1 MDEIKRLEEQ
11 MDALG
16 LETRRITL
24 DAESIRE
31 LESPAYRI
39 LLWKFDGEKSLR
51 RIGNLFEEKTLY
63 ILKEPTG
70 AVQYLFLLPEEEG
83 RARRLMRVGPVLAET
98 AEDILREV
106 DEKTS
111 LTKEQK
117 SRLSDYYYSL
127 PLIRETCFLERLLTL
142 QMRYIFGGGPI
153 QVNRVMDFFC
163 KPVTHRSCLEEI
175 RPDPK
180 ERLAER
186 YVQKEKLL
194 EAITRGD
201 REAACGALAQLYTF
215 QPKRRPGCRSGLRSL
230 KNMLL
235 SENTLYREAAYRA
248 SVHPMY
254 IEEIFRDYAGRIEKA
269 AFEKDLSGMAMD
281 MIRRYCLLVQKHS
294 LAEYSQIIRGA
305 VNYIDCHFREN
316 ISLKDVAAAA
326 DVSGSYLSAR
336 FRRETGMSVTDYINK
351 RRVMDARK
359 YLAVTDMPV
368 GTICEQVG
376 ISSGN
381 YFSRMFR
388 KFEKC
393 TPKEY
398 REMMQAR
405 Y

>member
-11 MDALG
+11 METLG
-16 LETRRITL
+16 LETGSITL
-24 DAESIRE
+24 DRESVGE
-31 LESPAYRI
+31 LGSPAYQI
-39 LLWKFDGEKSLR
+39 LLRQPDGEKSLC
-51 RIGNLFEEKTLY
+51 RIENLLEEKTLY
-63 ILKEPTG
+63 ILKEPSET
-70 AVQYLFLLPEEEG
+70 VWYFFLLPEEEG
-83 RARRLMRVGPVLAET
+83 QPRRLMRVGPVLTEDAK
-98 AEDILREV
+98 DILQKMEG
-106 DEKTS
+106 KTS
-111 LTKEQK
+111 LTEEQK
-117 SRLSDYYYSL
+117 RRLSDYYYSL
-127 PLIRETCFLERLLTL
+127 PLIREPCFLEGLLTL
-142 QMRYIFGGGPI
+142 QMRYVFGGGPI
-153 QVNRVMDFFC
+153 QVNRVTDFFN
-163 KPVTHRSCLEEI
+163 KPVTHRSRLEEI
-175 RPDPK
+175 GLDAE

-186 YVQKEKLL
+186 YAQKEKIL

-201 REAACGALAQLYTF
+201 REEACRALAQLYTF

-254 IEEIFRDYAGRIEKA
+254 IEKVFRDYAEKIEKA
-269 AFEKDLSGMAMD
+269 NFEKDLAGMAKD
-281 MIRRYCLLVQKHS
+281 MIRRYCLLVKNHS
-294 LAEYSQIIRGA
+294 LAGYSQVIRGA

-336 FRRETGMSVTDYINK
+336 FRRETGMSVMDYINK

-368 GTICEQVG
+368 GAICEQVG

-388 KFEKC
+388 KYEKC

-398 REMMQAR
+398 REMMQVR